1 MSKGDGGPPRV
12 RRRQQQQ
19 QQHHL
24 TKSLFVDCSVEY
36 ELPNIPKLDGADD
49 GQRLLVIHPNPGV
62 RQQQQQHL
70 RQPLQQ
76 HCPHCPPLQ
85 LQQQQPPRRA
95 STSGVFQMQP
105 LNGLSKIPAAATAT
119 TTTAGFIQ
127 QPTNTH
133 QMLLLQQQQQQHIQ
147 NMRGKL
153 RHTFI
158 LNESQIPLLSLLS

>member
-12 RRRQQQQ
+12 RRRQEQQQQQQQQQ

-49 GQRLLVIHPNPGV
+49 GQRLLVIHPNPGI

-105 LNGLSKIPAAATAT
+105 LNGISKIPAAATAT
-119 TTTAGFIQ
+119 TTTAGFMQ
-127 QPTNTH
+127 QPTTTH
-133 QMLLLQQQQQQHIQ
+133 QMILLQQQQRQQQQQQHIQ
-147 NMRGKL
+147 NMRGKP
-153 RHTFI
+153 RHTFM
-158 LNESQIPLLSLLS
+158 L